1 MSEWLLIE
9 NDRTAT
15 ACAKCGTDPVILF
28 LIPKD
33 IYFVKCLNC
42 SSKGPLRQNRGEGV
56 MLWNCKQKV
65 IRETPNGCRVYDG
78 AGRVK

>member
-9 NDRTAT
+9 NDCTT
-15 ACAKCGTDPVILF
+15 TECAKCGTDPVILF

-33 IYFVKCLNC
+33 TYFVKCLNC
-42 SSKGPLRQNRGEGV
+42 SSKGPIRQTRGDGV
-56 MLWNCKQKV
+56 MLWNRKQKA
-65 IRETPNGCRVYDG
+65 IREAVKGSRVYDG